1 MSKVF
6 LDTDV
11 LLDLFLE
18 REPHHTA
25 SLQLLTELKRTTVG
39 CYTSPV
45 VMANMSYILARA
57 KGRDYSMKKLRSLR
71 QMVGIVPI
79 DQATVDAALASAQRD
94 VEDSL
99 QLHCAEASGIDTLI
113 TRNVRDYP
121 KGRLRVIDPMQYL
134 SSVLRGKKV
143 EQNKSLE
150 PTP

>member
-1 MSKVF
+1 MAKVF

-25 SLQLLTELKRTTVG
+25 SLQLLTELKRTAIRS
-39 CYTSPV
+39 YTSPV
-45 VMANMSYILARA
+45 VLANMNYILTKA
-57 KGRDYSMKKLRSLR
+57 KGRDYSMRKLRSLR

-79 DQATVDAALASAQRD
+79 DQATVDAALASPQRD
-94 VEDSL
+94 FEDSI
-99 QLHCAEASGIDTLI
+99 QLHCAEASGIDALI

-134 SSVLRGKKV
+134 SSVLHGKKV
-143 EQNKSLE
+143 EPNKSLE
-150 PTP
+150 PTL